1 LNVFSGW
8 MGLVLLGY
16 ITVGLFYVA
25 AASKKALLIAAQTG
39 GLRAEAGRALAQP
52 IRSRF
57 LWLKNHRSDLPKEA
71 QIIADRAIGVDLS
84 CWFALGAVFVIYGLQ
99 FVSF

>member
-1 LNVFSGW
+1 L
-8 MGLVLLGY
+8 
-16 ITVGLFYVA
+16 T
-25 AASKKALLIAAQTG
+25 
-39 GLRAEAGRALAQP
+39 QP

-57 LWLKNHRSDLPKEA
+57 VWLKNHRSDLPKEA